1 MCKIKLFVKNMLR
14 NNLIVFNPKYVIL
27 DKSNIADQAE
37 IKRRENNT
45 YLIKIIGYN
54 EKIIKNK
61 IL

>member
-1 MCKIKLFVKNMLR
+1 MLR
-14 NNLIVFNPKYVIL
+14 NNLIVFNPKYITL
-27 DKSNIADQAE
+27 DKLNTGDQAE

-54 EKIIKNK
+54 EKILKNK

>member
-1 MCKIKLFVKNMLR
+1 MLR

-27 DKSNIADQAE
+27 DKLNTVDQRE

-54 EKIIKNK
+54 EKNIKK
-61 IL
+61 

>member
-1 MCKIKLFVKNMLR
+1 MLR